1 MAPMPARPEGV
12 SVQAITSIRQQT
24 GRNSRLERRA
34 HERIP
39 ATITAEVVALNGPV
53 QATARCVVE
62 DISLSGMRLR
72 TEQARTSGDR
82 LLVTFAFPGDVHR
95 MTVEAAIVACDHG
108 DAGSFVTHC
117 RFVKLPPSVLLRIVN
132 WAIARADE
140 KAA

>member
-1 MAPMPARPEGV
+1 MPARPEGV

-34 HERIP
+34 HERVP
-39 ATITAEVVALNGPV
+39 ATITAEVVALTGP
-53 QATARCVVE
+53 QTTAYCVVE
-62 DISLSGMRLR
+62 DISVGGMRLC
-72 TEQARTSGDR
+72 TEQARISGDR
-82 LLVTFAFPGDVHR
+82 ILVTFAFPGDVHR
-95 MTVEAAIVACDHG
+95 MTVEAGIVACERG
-108 DAGSFVTHC
+108 EAGSFVTHC